1 MWMPINKRSFLSPG
15 SPYDWAKWHFI
26 LTVNLT
32 VVGEQRVY
40 SRWSEWVPACV
51 CVCMD
56 GCNEDVTSLAV
67 QPDTSSSIQLGG
79 NAAHKPSWPYCAP
92 APRKS
97 AASHLKK
104 AQSNTAGIKPLH
116 CERLTDQPPCIAWAG
131 KCLDALT
138 RISVYIF
145 PIHGDASARALLV
158 LSCAF
163 VLNGFSR
170 GPQNAPHCAHYTD
183 WIALL
188 WEKQKHNAQ
197 FLEYLCNL
205 VGQRTMDNAFPLGLM
220 SACFFCFCF
229 LTPSGWRF
237 SVQGKW
243 LNWAII
249 SARKP
254 TGRWFLK
261 TGLTPSLL

>member
-1 MWMPINKRSFLSPG
+1 MWMPLNKRSFLSPG

-40 SRWSEWVPACV
+40 SRWSEWVPACVCV

-104 AQSNTAGIKPLH
+104 AQSSTAGIKPLH

-145 PIHGDASARALLV
+145 PPSRWCISPSFACPLLRFCAQRV
-158 LSCAF
+158 FSWPTKRPTSCTLHWLDCIVVF
-163 VLNGFSR
+163 
-170 GPQNAPHCAHYTD
+170 
-183 WIALL
+183 L

-205 VGQRTMDNAFPLGLM
+205 VG
-220 SACFFCFCF
+220 
-229 LTPSGWRF
+229 
-237 SVQGKW
+237 
-243 LNWAII
+243 
-249 SARKP
+249 
-254 TGRWFLK
+254 
-261 TGLTPSLL
+261 